1 MKKLLLIFSLLF
13 AAKSFAQYPLIQGLG
28 NDSTL
33 IRVGQNY
40 KGGIKGGLIN
50 MSVADTTAANL
61 LRIKAYPGAQI
72 YTDDGSVWIRNIT
85 ATGWSLLGGGVSPSG
100 SFWAIGGNLFPVTVP
115 SRNIG
120 TLAPYGGAI
129 GLMTNSVVHAIVPD
143 AGFTLSNDTTSTK
156 IFTINPTTKEWGY
169 ANWNNGGGGSTP
181 TLQQVL
187 TAGSTLTDNNTIDVD
202 LNNFTIDRADILN
215 LFSTGLSLSLGTYQ
229 EDDDNVGSYISIL
242 RDSVRLEPL
251 YGQLN
256 IDSMRTWSAVADT
269 QYKKPM
275 TWDTRNGRWEYASNW
290 FGGGGGSQ
298 NLQQVT
304 DVGNTT
310 TNSIQVGDS
319 LRVQGGTDPFVA
331 MKQATSNQEYRL
343 RVGVG
348 TGLSS
353 QSFSLYDAT
362 AVKNRMVITAT
373 GNMVLGGTSAP
384 SSHSR
389 LLIYGFSSGS
399 NIDALPDST
408 LSDESNI
415 EAMGADY
422 YGSSFPAYGVAM
434 QFNGN
439 ANTGSIMNYSKKNF
453 GQVRFTGV
461 TNFLRVIP
469 NASLR
474 FATNNTERMVLDSF
488 GNVGINVQV
497 PSYKFQIEAATGAT
511 TTPFY
516 VNDSE
521 DNADYVAQFRKAGVL
536 KTGIGTNGDIT
547 MIDMTAPSTPSSGYG
562 VMYVNTDSLR
572 FKNDAGTEFTLG
584 RSTGSSASPAGNF
597 GNIQLNRNGAFATPG
612 SDSLD
617 FESATGLSVKGNVNV
632 TGLINAADGS
642 SGNPSITFS
651 TSDNEGFWLNGTG
664 NLVMSNQNQNIWQ
677 TNTAAM
683 RIKSTIQLSFS
694 SGDPTTDGADVGITR
709 DAAGVLRVTNGSTG
723 VGDLKAK
730 GVTWSGRVLDAQ
742 GADVASSA
750 GAISLGS
757 DGNSFEITGT
767 AAITLISNVNW
778 QNGSEVT
785 LLFTSTATLTDGTA
799 NSGTDIGMELAGNTN
814 FTGSAG
820 ATLTLILSEIGGTQR
835 WREKCRSVN

>member
-1 MKKLLLIFSLLF
+1 MKKLLLIFFLFF
-13 AAKSFAQYPLIQGLG
+13 AAKSFAQYPLVQGLG

-33 IRVGQNY
+33 IKVGQNY

-72 YTDDGSVWIRNIT
+72 FTDDGNVWVRNIT
-85 ATGWSLLGGGVSPSG
+85 ATGWVLMGGGGSSPSG
-100 SFWAIGGNLFPVTVP
+100 SFWKIGGNLFPVTAP
-115 SRNIG
+115 TRDIG

-202 LNNFTIDRADILN
+202 LNNFTIDRADNLN

-229 EDDDNVGSYISIL
+229 EDDDNVGSYIIIL

-251 YGQLN
+251 YGRLN

-362 AVKNRMVITAT
+362 AAANRMVMTAT
-373 GNMVLGGTSAP
+373 GNMVLGGNSAP

-389 LLIYGFSSGS
+389 ILVYGFNNGA

-474 FATNNTERMVLDSF
+474 FATNNTERMVLDSL
-488 GNVGINVQV
+488 GNVGINVKV

-617 FESATGLSVKGNVNV
+617 FESATGLSVKGNISTTTELNAPRIESTSASLELDASGGGHTIDMVLNAGATRV
-632 TGLINAADGS
+632 ELYDTWQFTWGYPGVLSPNLGLKRDADAVLKITNGTSGTGDLVLRNS
-642 SGNPSITFS
+642 TFS
-651 TSDNEGFWLNGTG
+651 GRNREG
-664 NLVMSNQNQNIWQ
+664 
-677 TNTAAM
+677 
-683 RIKSTIQLSFS
+683 
-694 SGDPTTDGADVGITR
+694 
-709 DAAGVLRVTNGSTG
+709 
-723 VGDLKAK
+723 
-730 GVTWSGRVLDAQ
+730 Q
-742 GADVASSA
+742 GADVASA
-750 GAISLGS
+750 NNLSLGT
-757 DGNSFEITGT
+757 DGNAFEITGT
-767 AAITLISNVNW
+767 TTINLISNTNW

-799 NSGTDIGMELAGNTN
+799 NSGTDIGMELSGNTN
-814 FTGSAG
+814 FTASAG